1 METLDDDGRAGFLLL
16 LLKRKSLSRNIADIT
31 PAIDEPAMR
40 AISVDII
47 WVCQCSLEEK
57 LCVVSDDLS
66 LNPFVL
72 ANSWV
77 GVAALC
83 APLTSLM
90 I

>member
-1 METLDDDGRAGFLLL
+1 MEF
-16 LLKRKSLSRNIADIT
+16 
-31 PAIDEPAMR
+31 AIDL
-40 AISVDII
+40 
-47 WVCQCSLEEK
+47 LEEK
-57 LCVVSDDLS
+57 LSVVSDDLS
-66 LNPFVL
+66 LNPIVL

>member
-1 METLDDDGRAGFLLL
+1 M
-16 LLKRKSLSRNIADIT
+16 
-31 PAIDEPAMR
+31 
-40 AISVDII
+40 
-47 WVCQCSLEEK
+47 VCQCSLEEK

-66 LNPFVL
+66 LNPIVL